1 VIDRMNIHK
10 STSAWHLAGGRGT
23 AVTLAAAQT
32 DCPEP
37 AVNRSQTD
45 VVLHGIK
52 HMIKV
57 GEIGPGARLPIEKE
71 LANSLGV
78 SRGSLREGV
87 RALCI
92 MGVLETR
99 QGDGTYVTSLDST
112 LLLAPMGFMVDLQ
125 APEHRHDLHSVR
137 RILESEAA
145 ASAALYMTDNQL
157 DEAAA
162 IMARLAPILEG
173 DDLDHEA
180 IIEADIAF
188 HHVIAMGANNS
199 ALSAL
204 IDALA
209 NRTQRARLWLGLHN
223 YGRAGTSY
231 AEHIAILGALRAHQ
245 PDRARLLMG
254 HHLLVVEDYVRDQSI
269 PEQVE

>member
-1 VIDRMNIHK
+1 M
-10 STSAWHLAGGRGT
+10 TSAPPLNASRPQPAAG
-23 AVTLAAAQT
+23 Q
-32 DCPEP
+32 
-37 AVNRSQTD
+37 SQTD
-45 VVLHGIK
+45 VVLQGIK
-52 HMIKV
+52 HMITT
-57 GEIGPGARLPIEKE
+57 GLLGPGSRLPIEKD
-71 LANSLGV
+71 LAVSLGV

-99 QGDGTYVTSLDST
+99 QGDGTYVTSLDSN

-125 APEHRHDLHSVR
+125 APEHRHDLHTVR

-145 ASAALYMTDNQL
+145 ARAALYITEEQL
-157 DEAAA
+157 AQATTILGAVEP
-162 IMARLAPILEG
+162 LALAGE
-173 DDLDHEA
+173 DLDHEA
-180 IIEADIAF
+180 IMEADIAF
-188 HHVIAMGANNS
+188 HHVIAQASNNS

-223 YGRAGTSY
+223 HGQVRASHG
-231 AEHIAILGALRAHQ
+231 EHMAILGALQAHH

-254 HHLLVVEDYVRDQSI
+254 HHLLVVEDYIQDQ
-269 PEQVE
+269 PALDEDQ

>member
-1 VIDRMNIHK
+1 M
-10 STSAWHLAGGRGT
+10 TT
-23 AVTLAAAQT
+23 AATQT
-32 DCPEP
+32 DPSASP
-37 AVNRSQTD
+37 ASSLSQTD
-45 VVLHGIK
+45 VVLQGIK
-52 HMIKV
+52 QMITT
-57 GEIGPGARLPIEKE
+57 GALGPGSRLPIEKD
-71 LANSLGV
+71 LAVSLGV

-99 QGDGTYVTSLDST
+99 QGDGTYVTSLDSS

-125 APEHRHDLHSVR
+125 APEHRHDLHTVR

-145 ASAALYMTDNQL
+145 ARAALYITDEQL
-157 DEAAA
+157 AEASE
-162 IMARLAPILEG
+162 ILANVAPLIVAG
-173 DDLDHEA
+173 DNLDHEA
-180 IIEADIAF
+180 IMEADIAF
-188 HHVIAMGANNS
+188 HHVVAQAANNS

-223 YGRAGTSY
+223 HGRVVASHD
-231 AEHIAILGALRAHQ
+231 EHMAVLTALQAHH

-254 HHLLVVEDYVRDQSI
+254 HHLLVVEDYVQDQ
-269 PEQVE
+269 PALDGDQ

>member
-1 VIDRMNIHK
+1 M
-10 STSAWHLAGGRGT
+10 TT
-23 AVTLAAAQT
+23 AATQNDAQT
-32 DCPEP
+32 PP
-37 AVNRSQTD
+37 PSSLSQTD
-45 VVLHGIK
+45 VVLQGIK
-52 HMIKV
+52 KMITV
-57 GEIGPGARLPIEKE
+57 GELRPGSRLPVEKD
-71 LANSLGV
+71 LAVSLGV

-99 QGDGTYVTSLDST
+99 QGDGTFVTSLDSS

-125 APEHRHDLHSVR
+125 GPEHRHDLHTVR

-145 ASAALYMTDNQL
+145 ARAALYITDEQL
-157 DEAAA
+157 ATAAQILA
-162 IMARLAPILEG
+162 HVEPLVMAG
-173 DDLDHEA
+173 DNLDHEA

-188 HHVIAMGANNS
+188 HHVIAQSANNS

-223 YGRAGTSY
+223 HSQVLSSHR
-231 AEHIAILGALRAHQ
+231 EHLAILAALQAHH

-254 HHLLVVEDYVRDQSI
+254 HHLLVVEDYVQDQ
-269 PEQVE
+269 PVLDDDQ

>member
-1 VIDRMNIHK
+1 M
-10 STSAWHLAGGRGT
+10 TSVATQSDA
-23 AVTLAAAQT
+23 
-32 DCPEP
+32 P
-37 AVNRSQTD
+37 ALPTNVSQTD
-45 VVLHGIK
+45 VVLQGIK
-52 HMIKV
+52 HMITA
-57 GEIGPGARLPIEKE
+57 GELGPGSRLPIEKD
-71 LANSLGV
+71 LAVALGV

-99 QGDGTYVTSLDST
+99 QGDGTYVTSLDSK

-125 APEHRHDLHSVR
+125 APEHRHDLHTVR

-145 ASAALYMTDNQL
+145 ARAALFITDEQL
-157 DEAAA
+157 AEATA
-162 IMARLAPILEG
+162 ILEG
-173 DDLDHEA
+173 ISPLVVIRGQLDHNA
-180 IIEADIAF
+180 IMEADIAF
-188 HHVIAMGANNS
+188 HHVVAQSSNNS

-223 YGRAGTSY
+223 HGQVVASHG
-231 AEHIAILGALRAHQ
+231 EHLAILDALKAHH

-254 HHLLVVEDYVRDQSI
+254 HHLLVVEDYMQDQAV
-269 PEQVE
+269 PEDDQ

>member
-1 VIDRMNIHK
+1 M
-10 STSAWHLAGGRGT
+10 TT
-23 AVTLAAAQT
+23 AATQT
-32 DCPEP
+32 DQP
-37 AVNRSQTD
+37 ATPASGLSQTD
-45 VVLHGIK
+45 VVLQGIK
-52 HMIKV
+52 HMITT
-57 GEIGPGARLPIEKE
+57 GALGPGARLPIEKD
-71 LANSLGV
+71 LAESLGV

-99 QGDGTYVTSLDST
+99 QGDGTYVTSLDSS

-125 APEHRHDLHSVR
+125 APEHRHDLHTVR

-145 ASAALYMTDNQL
+145 ARAALYITDEQL
-157 DEAAA
+157 AEAAE
-162 IMARLAPILEG
+162 IMANVAPLIVAG
-173 DDLDHEA
+173 DNLDHEA
-180 IIEADIAF
+180 IMEADIAF
-188 HHVIAMGANNS
+188 HHVIAQAANNS

-223 YGRAGTSY
+223 HGQVVASHG
-231 AEHIAILGALRAHQ
+231 EHMSILVALQAHH

-254 HHLLVVEDYVRDQSI
+254 HHLLVVEDYVQDQ
-269 PEQVE
+269 PPLDGDQ